1 MTRISSPIAADK
13 PRERHSERARDRQA
27 ELLGAIVDFL
37 LAHGV
42 SDLSLRP
49 LAEGVGTSAR
59 LLIYH
64 FGSKE
69 NLLVLALDEVRARVM
84 AALAA
89 LGQTAGQ
96 ARPTPD
102 MAMALTRFWHWAT
115 HPDNQGYFRL
125 LFELDGLAMFDR
137 VTLPDSARQQG
148 TMLWIDR
155 VEALV
160 RHFHP
165 QVTDVRA
172 QATLIAAALSGLLQD
187 RLSTGER
194 ERTDAAF
201 ASLLA
206 WTVAMNGVTRPS

>member
-1 MTRISSPIAADK
+1 MTATKPEK
-13 PRERHSERARDRQA
+13 PRERQV

-37 LAHGV
+37 LRHGV

-69 NLLVLALDEVRARVM
+69 NLLAQALDEVRARVIV
-84 AALAA
+84 ALAT
-89 LGQTAGQ
+89 LGQTAP
-96 ARPTPD
+96 ATD
-102 MAMALTRFWHWAT
+102 MPMALTRFWQWAT

-137 VTLPDSARQQG
+137 VTLPIGTRQQG

-155 VEALV
+155 IEALL

-165 QVTDVRA
+165 QVLDPRP

-187 RLSTGER
+187 RLSTGDHER
-194 ERTDAAF
+194 SAAAF
-201 ASLLA
+201 SRLLMWLDLEDTA
-206 WTVAMNGVTRPS
+206 